1 MKTINSILRR
11 FTRRQDG
18 GATVEFV
25 LWFPFMFGLMLVIS
39 EVSLVYYGQN
49 QVLRVTQDATRQI
62 SIGKITKPEELHT
75 YITTRLSKVT
85 DSAVIKN
92 GVETGVITTTVT
104 VPVNDLAP
112 FGFFPAIAG
121 AEITVVAQQVAERV
135 AEQ

>member
-1 MKTINSILRR
+1 MEHIKNLFCR

-25 LWFPFMFGLMLVIS
+25 IWFPFMLGLMLVIS
-39 EVSLVYYGQN
+39 EVALVYYGQN

-62 SIGKITKPEELHT
+62 SIGNISTADQLHT
-75 YITTRLSKVT
+75 YINTRLSSMT

-92 GVETGVITTTVT
+92 GVETGIIYTSVT

-121 AEITVVAQQVAERV
+121 AEITVMAQQVAEKV
-135 AEQ
+135 AEN